1 MKKEKPTL
9 PVIGKELIS
18 RFSPGELVSW
28 TEMIHDKTGIVLD
41 VFMLESGNREFPCAK
56 VYVMGEDIRT
66 EILLSNLINLSRV
79 EDSLE
84 D

>member
-1 MKKEKPTL
+1 MGKEKSSL
-9 PVIGKELIS
+9 PVIGKELIN
-18 RFSPGELVSW
+18 RFSAGELVSW
-28 TEMIHDKTGIVLD
+28 TEMVQDKTGIILD
-41 VFMLESGNREFPCAK
+41 VFMLESGNREFPCAN
-56 VYVMGEDIRT
+56 VYVMGEDVRT

>member
-1 MKKEKPTL
+1 MEKEKRAL
-9 PVIGKELIS
+9 PIIGEELVS

-79 EDSLE
+79 EGTIE